1 MFRQINI
8 NDVLFSGENLA
19 RGLIKTMLNKDYQE
33 LKAKGSFGESEI
45 TDIVEKHSWENAL
58 KSDYGFKVLMYF
70 VHGCIWEYHEQLRE
84 ILLEYSI
91 DIGEIDLETPSRLK
105 EEILKRQCDEDEE

>member
-1 MFRQINI
+1 MSKQINLH
-8 NDVLFSGENLA
+8 DVLFSGENLA
-19 RGLIKTMLNKDYQE
+19 HGLMEIMLNKDYQK
-33 LKAKGSFGESEI
+33 LKTEGRFSAPEI
-45 TDIVEKHSWENAL
+45 TDIMKKHSWENVL
-58 KSDYGFKVLMYF
+58 KSDYGFQVLMYF